1 IPGLVLVLTQS
12 LFSARGS
19 DGDYQMDIIQEL
31 DRTNSTLGITQVPGL
46 HNGSKAF
53 LFRGESRAKP
63 SPGPM
68 FRGKSEFTFLA
79 TIQQKSSTSGV
90 IFSIHESEH
99 R

>member
-1 IPGLVLVLTQS
+1 MAVRRR
-12 LFSARGS
+12 RG
-19 DGDYQMDIIQEL
+19 GKTIRQIQDEL
-31 DRTNSTLGITQVPGL
+31 DLANATYGITQVAGL

-53 LFRGESRAKP
+53 LFRVH
-63 SPGPM
+63 GPPHITERVVQL
-68 FRGKSEFTFLA
+68 FRSKREFTFLA